1 MKKIVGFLALTVLM
15 ASCKVGPKYAGRD
28 FEVAEGFSVHDSLAF
43 ETDSV
48 NSDSLAFVVEDLRW
62 WEFFNDPV
70 LDSLIREGL
79 ANNQDLLISAK
90 QIEIA
95 QYQLG
100 IQKAELLP
108 GFDVGVDGSYG
119 NSSFFSI
126 QNGEDLGQAFGAVN
140 MNWEIDFWGKYR
152 RLNEAARADLLA
164 TEFGYRSL
172 ALSLI
177 ETIAS
182 TYFEYLAA
190 QSQVEIS
197 KRNAAS
203 RDSMMLIIQA
213 RYDEG
218 LVPEIDLNQSQIQY
232 AIAASAVPQY
242 ERQVIQTRNLLNFL
256 VGRAPG
262 PIRTTNVLESEELEV
277 EIPVLFPI
285 DVLAQRPDVRA
296 AEQNLVAQNAFIGVA
311 QANRLPSISIS
322 ALIGAGTLSNG
333 FISPDQVLWSAGGG
347 LLFPLF
353 NFGQLKKQVEVE
365 RKRTEQ
371 TEFEYRKTVLNAW
384 REVEDALA
392 AIDNLE
398 KEIDITIDRVDAAM
412 NAEYLSRERYDK
424 GVTSYLEFLESQR
437 QAFEAELTLS
447 ARRSELLGSYVRL
460 YAALGGGWLSEQES
474 QPEDPS
480 QP

>member
-1 MKKIVGFLALTVLM
+1 
-15 ASCKVGPKYAGRD
+15 
-28 FEVAEGFSVHDSLAF
+28 
-43 ETDSV
+43 
-48 NSDSLAFVVEDLRW
+48 
-62 WEFFNDPV
+62 
-70 LDSLIREGL
+70 
-79 ANNQDLLISAK
+79 
-90 QIEIA
+90 
-95 QYQLG
+95 
-100 IQKAELLP
+100 
-108 GFDVGVDGSYG
+108 
-119 NSSFFSI
+119 
-126 QNGEDLGQAFGAVN
+126 

-164 TEFGYRSL
+164 TEYGYRSL

-213 RYDEG
+213 RYNEG

-262 PIRTTNVLESEELEV
+262 PIRTTNSLESEELEV

-285 DVLAQRPDVRA
+285 DVLAQRPDVRV

-311 QANRLPSISIS
+311 QANRLPSISLS

-333 FISPDQVLWSAGGG
+333 FINPDQVLWSAGGG

-371 TEFEYRKTVLNAW
+371 TEYEYRKTVLNAW

-392 AIDNLE
+392 GIDNLE